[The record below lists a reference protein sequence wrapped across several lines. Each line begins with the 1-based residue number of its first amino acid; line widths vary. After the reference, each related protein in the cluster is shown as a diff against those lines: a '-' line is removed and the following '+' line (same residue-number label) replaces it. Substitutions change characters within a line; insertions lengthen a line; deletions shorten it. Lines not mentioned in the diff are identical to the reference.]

1 MNNIFPKPSFK
12 EAFWQDLNPL
22 FNEMREEGTL
32 SEETASMAIINYA
45 LDMVQHFTN
54 EMDGFLPDDWKE
66 HTINE
71 VISAV
76 DEHYPLSMRHK
87 EYCWQK
93 INEIVSQ
100 GGNNINNIFYDE
112 NFY

>member
-12 EAFWQDLNPL
+12 EAFWQDLKPL
-22 FNEMREEGTL
+22 FYEMNQEGIL
-32 SEETASMAIINYA
+32 SEETASEAIINYA

-66 HTINE
+66 HTISE

-76 DEHYPLSMRHK
+76 DEHYPLSIGFK
-87 EYCWQK
+87 ESCWQT
-93 INEIVSQ
+93 INRIVSQ
-100 GGNNINNIFYDE
+100 WE
-112 NFY
+112 